1 MLSRNLTSPAHA
13 KLSLAAEA
21 LPQIDE
27 AIPSLPQESFT
38 RLSKGDALQEKV
50 KVTTVPP
57 QSSSEL

>member
-27 AIPSLPQESFT
+27 AISLPQESFT